1 MTEQRHLQPQG
12 RAPIA
17 PRDRRQ
23 AERFASAHE
32 ALVSP
37 LDSRQTAIPVQIR
50 DISSTGIGLLTPR
63 RYERGTAL
71 FIQVQDD
78 GPEMPPM
85 LVAKV
90 MHVTAAED
98 GGWLVGCELTRSLS
112 ATDLEGLADG
122 PPV

>member
-1 MTEQRHLQPQG
+1 MPDQPNPQPQV
-12 RAPIA
+12 RAPVT

-37 LDSRQTAIPVQIR
+37 LDSRQTAILVQIR
-50 DISSTGIGLLTPR
+50 DISATGIGLLSAR

-71 FIQVQDD
+71 VIQVQDD
-78 GPEMPPM
+78 GPAMPPM

-90 MHVTAAED
+90 VHVTAAED

-112 ATDLEGLADG
+112 DTDVEGLAE
-122 PPV
+122 